1 MTDPTSPIRIAI
13 IGSGPAGFYAAGHLL
28 SESSGRIEVDM
39 LERLPTPWGLV
50 RSGVAPDHPKI
61 KSVTRIYERT
71 AEHDRFRFFGNVEV
85 GLHVSRA
92 ELARHYHA
100 LVYATGSLA
109 DRPLGIPGEDL
120 PGSLPATELVAWYN
134 AHPDHHELELDLS
147 CKRAIVIGNG
157 NVALDVAR
165 MLVLPTA
172 DLARTDIADHAL
184 AALEQSAIDEVVV
197 AGRRGPAQAAF
208 TNPELR
214 ELAEIEGVE
223 VEVSEKELEAALAVE
238 DPHADPTAKR
248 NVETLREYARAA
260 RARAQRRAGSSKGGD
275 ATRRIVLRFLLSP
288 LAIEGDERGVRAV
301 TFVRNELKADAQGRL
316 RAVGTDQRERITAGL
331 VARAVGYRGSPLPEV
346 PFDAERHVIPNEGGR
361 VIDPASGRARPGEYV
376 VGWIKRGPTGVIGT
390 NKKDAHETVAAILE
404 DLQARRLPSPPQ
416 PAADEALA
424 LLHERQ
430 ANLVTYAGWR
440 AIDHHERSRGA
451 AQGRP
456 RTKLARIEELL
467 EVAARAGSEEEVG
480 AALERA

>member
-1 MTDPTSPIRIAI
+1 MTDAASPIRVAI

-28 SESSGRIEVDM
+28 AEGPQTIEVDM

-71 AEHDRFRFFGNVEV
+71 AEHDRFRFFGNIEV
-85 GLHVSRA
+85 GVDVSRA

-109 DRPLGIPGEDL
+109 DRPLGIPGEEL

-134 AHPDHHELELDLS
+134 AHPDHHALAPDLS

-165 MLVLPTA
+165 MLVLPISE
-172 DLARTDIADHAL
+172 LARTDIADHAL
-184 AALEQSAIDEVVV
+184 AALEQSAIEEVLV

-223 VEVSEKELEAALAVE
+223 VEVDGQELEDALAVE

-248 NVETLREYARAA
+248 NVETLREYAQATAARRRKRAA
-260 RARAQRRAGSSKGGD
+260 GD
-275 ATRRIVLRFLLSP
+275 EGAAAPRRIVLRFLLSP
-288 LAIEGDERGVRAV
+288 LAIEGGERGVQAV
-301 TFVRNELKADAQGRL
+301 TFVRNRLEADAAGRL
-316 RAVGTDQRERITAGL
+316 RAVGTGQRERIEAGL
-331 VARAVGYRGSPLPEV
+331 VARAVGYRGSPLPDV
-346 PFDAERHVIPNEGGR
+346 PFDAERYVIPNERGR
-361 VIDPASGRARPGEYV
+361 VIDPAGGGTRRGEYV

-390 NKKDAHETVAAILE
+390 NKKDAHETVSAILE
-404 DLQARRLPSPPQ
+404 DLRADRLPGPEQPSPDQ
-416 PAADEALA
+416 ALA
-424 LLHERQ
+424 LLRARQ
-430 ANLVTYAGWR
+430 PNLVTYAGWR
-440 AIDHHERSRGA
+440 AIDHHERARGA

-467 EVAARAGSEEEVG
+467 EVAAKAGSEEEIS
-480 AALERA
+480 AALQRA